1 MSRNYTP
8 ASYSNATDFL
18 PNSGLTF
25 DEIRNKV
32 RALRI
37 AKDLLTASEQHMLTM
52 LEDLLYVVDNPGDPF

>member
-1 MSRNYTP
+1 MSQNRTSV
-8 ASYSNATDFL
+8 SYSNATEFL

-32 RALRI
+32 KALRI

-52 LEDLLYVVDNPGDPF
+52 LEDLLHVVDNPGDPF